1 MSAFFFP
8 DPCFYNGTCSNTD
21 GSYKCSC
28 TSVTT
33 GKTCELD
40 KAACDGNP
48 CNGTDTCVLSD
59 RSSRGFQC
67 VNKQLETVMIL
78 PEGRS
83 YGSVFDLEKEI
94 ENLIKSAPN
103 NAKKVRWTFYKPYI
117 HTYIIDHSALEF
129 PRGGQ
134 FTISIQLINS
144 FLCFTFLTDAA
155 TLYTPTLTGGV
166 SRM

>member
-1 MSAFFFP
+1 MTLSVKNPNKDGTCQIFDVKNFQKLLSEVLKMNVEVTSFEAP
-8 DPCFYNGTCSNTD
+8 DRCKEHPCDLNPCKNNGDCSRQGSKYTCLCDPGWSGYHCEIDVDECRGEPCFYNGTCSNTD

-28 TSVTT
+28 TSVKT

-83 YGSVFDLEKEI
+83 
-94 ENLIKSAPN
+94 
-103 NAKKVRWTFYKPYI
+103 
-117 HTYIIDHSALEF
+117 
-129 PRGGQ
+129 
-134 FTISIQLINS
+134 
-144 FLCFTFLTDAA
+144 C
-155 TLYTPTLTGGV
+155 
-166 SRM
+166 